1 MVKVKFTKKELLYEG
16 FQYGAGDIAVVSEAE
31 ALHLYVIG
39 DAELHSSNL
48 VQENFGP
55 HKENDFASVHG
66 KQI

>member
-55 HKENDFASVHG
+55 PKVNKYKDLHEKH
-66 KQI
+66 I